1 MKEAIQTLITSDKM
15 AHAFEYLKQDEAHTI
30 DQQIELVQISS
41 FSPFEEKRAI
51 RFKELLTEADLDP
64 VMDEVHNV
72 YAHIHGTGN
81 GPTLYVSAHLDTV
94 FPPETPLPVKREGT
108 KIYAPGIGDDT
119 RGLAEILTLA
129 RAIKESGLKPVGD
142 IIIGG
147 NVGEE
152 GLGDLRGMRHFF
164 SQNADKVDGFISVD
178 GAGCLICHGG
188 TGSHRYE
195 VTFRGPGGHSFGA
208 FGLVNPIFAMGRAIS
223 YISEL
228 RTPREPKTT
237 FSVGVVNG
245 GTSINAIA
253 YECSMLVDIRSNGLK
268 ELEELDAKLQ
278 DCIKRAVKDE
288 NNRWET
294 ERSYEES
301 KDSFDHNGRITV
313 EVKQIGNRPAG
324 SQPKDCEIVSA
335 AAAAFEACNET
346 VEYDANIP
354 ISLGI
359 PAICVGGGGKGGACH
374 SVDEWYDSK
383 DAYKGSQRVLAAI
396 FALVG
401 LDGVSEPLL
410 SRRKK

>member
-1 MKEAIQTLITSDKM
+1 
-15 AHAFEYLKQDEAHTI
+15 
-30 DQQIELVQISS
+30 
-41 FSPFEEKRAI
+41 
-51 RFKELLTEADLDP
+51 
-64 VMDEVHNV
+64 
-72 YAHIHGTGN
+72 
-81 GPTLYVSAHLDTV
+81 
-94 FPPETPLPVKREGT
+94 
-108 KIYAPGIGDDT
+108 
-119 RGLAEILTLA
+119 
-129 RAIKESGLKPVGD
+129 
-142 IIIGG
+142 
-147 NVGEE
+147 
-152 GLGDLRGMRHFF
+152 
-164 SQNADKVDGFISVD
+164 
-178 GAGCLICHGG
+178 
-188 TGSHRYE
+188 
-195 VTFRGPGGHSFGA
+195 
-208 FGLVNPIFAMGRAIS
+208 MGRAIS

-278 DCIKRAVKDE
+278 ECIKRAVEDE

-335 AAAAFEACNET
+335 TASAFQACGED
-346 VEYDANIP
+346 VEFESAGSTDANIP
-354 ISLGI
+354 TASESRDLRRRRR
-359 PAICVGGGGKGGACH
+359 KSGACH

>member
-51 RFKELLTEADLDP
+51 RFKELLTEAGLDP

-188 TGSHRYE
+188 KPPLRGNLPRTGW
-195 VTFRGPGGHSFGA
+195 TF
-208 FGLVNPIFAMGRAIS
+208 
-223 YISEL
+223 L
-228 RTPREPKTT
+228 R
-237 FSVGVVNG
+237 
-245 GTSINAIA
+245 
-253 YECSMLVDIRSNGLK
+253 CLRSCQSDL
-268 ELEELDAKLQ
+268 
-278 DCIKRAVKDE
+278 C
-288 NNRWET
+288 
-294 ERSYEES
+294 
-301 KDSFDHNGRITV
+301 H
-313 EVKQIGNRPAG
+313 
-324 SQPKDCEIVSA
+324 
-335 AAAAFEACNET
+335 
-346 VEYDANIP
+346 
-354 ISLGI
+354 
-359 PAICVGGGGKGGACH
+359 GACYLLYLRAPH
-374 SVDEWYDSK
+374 PERTEDYLLRRCRK
-383 DAYKGSQRVLAAI
+383 RRNLHQCHRV
-396 FALVG
+396 
-401 LDGVSEPLL
+401 
-410 SRRKK
+410 

>member
-1 MKEAIQTLITSDKM
+1 
-15 AHAFEYLKQDEAHTI
+15 
-30 DQQIELVQISS
+30 
-41 FSPFEEKRAI
+41 
-51 RFKELLTEADLDP
+51 
-64 VMDEVHNV
+64 
-72 YAHIHGTGN
+72 
-81 GPTLYVSAHLDTV
+81 
-94 FPPETPLPVKREGT
+94 
-108 KIYAPGIGDDT
+108 
-119 RGLAEILTLA
+119 
-129 RAIKESGLKPVGD
+129 
-142 IIIGG
+142 
-147 NVGEE
+147 
-152 GLGDLRGMRHFF
+152 MR
-164 SQNADKVDGFISVD
+164 KVSVD

-278 DCIKRAVKDE
+278 ECIKRAVEDE

-313 EVKQIGNRPAG
+313 DVKQIGNRPAG

-335 AAAAFEACNET
+335 TASAFQACGED
-346 VEYDANIP
+346 VEFESAGSTDANIP

>member
-1 MKEAIQTLITSDKM
+1 
-15 AHAFEYLKQDEAHTI
+15 
-30 DQQIELVQISS
+30 
-41 FSPFEEKRAI
+41 
-51 RFKELLTEADLDP
+51 
-64 VMDEVHNV
+64 MDEVHNV

-164 SQNADKVDGFISVD
+164 SQNTDKVDGFISVD

-278 DCIKRAVKDE
+278 ECIKRAVEDE

-335 AAAAFEACNET
+335 AASAFQACGED
-346 VEYDANIP
+346 VEFESAGSTDANIP